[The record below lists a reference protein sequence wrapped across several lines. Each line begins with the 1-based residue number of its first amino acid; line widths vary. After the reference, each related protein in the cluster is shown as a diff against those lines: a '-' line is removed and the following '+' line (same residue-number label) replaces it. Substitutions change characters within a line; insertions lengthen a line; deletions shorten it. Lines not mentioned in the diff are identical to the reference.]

1 MTFNHLVVGSS
12 PTDPIMIDPQD
23 AMERIARLDDEM
35 DIQPKLPIPD
45 QKVFALQMYDRV
57 VIVADLIMEHWL
69 EGNCNPPKELIDQYF
84 ETKDEA
90 LTALYY
96 DYSDNKNNERF
107 ANGTRGMNRE
117 FYQKIKKQF
126 KATET
131 PMLFEE
137 D

>member
-1 MTFNHLVVGSS
+1 MADRDHCMEVVKAYDKV
-12 PTDPIMIDPQD
+12 TIV
-23 AMERIARLDDEM
+23 M
-35 DIQPKLPIPD
+35 DC
-45 QKVFALQMYDRV
+45 
-57 VIVADLIMEHWL
+57 IMEHWL

-96 DYSDNKNNERF
+96 DYEYSKSNERF

-117 FYQKIKKQF
+117 FYKKIDKQF
-126 KATET
+126 GVTEIT
-131 PMLFEE
+131 PELFPE

>member
-1 MTFNHLVVGSS
+1 
-12 PTDPIMIDPQD
+12 
-23 AMERIARLDDEM
+23 M
-35 DIQPKLPIPD
+35 DC
-45 QKVFALQMYDRV
+45 
-57 VIVADLIMEHWL
+57 IMEHWL

-84 ETKDEA
+84 DAKDEA
-90 LTALYY
+90 LAALYY

>member
-1 MTFNHLVVGSS
+1 MADRDHCMEVVKAYDKV
-12 PTDPIMIDPQD
+12 TIVMDCIMD
-23 AMERIARLDDEM
+23 
-35 DIQPKLPIPD
+35 
-45 QKVFALQMYDRV
+45 
-57 VIVADLIMEHWL
+57 HWL

-84 ETKDEA
+84 ESKDEA

-117 FYQKIKKQF
+117 FYKKIDKQF
-126 KATET
+126 GVTET
-131 PMLFEE
+131 PMLFKE

>member
-1 MTFNHLVVGSS
+1 MADRDHCMEVVK
-12 PTDPIMIDPQD
+12 
-23 AMERIARLDDEM
+23 A
-35 DIQPKLPIPD
+35 
-45 QKVFALQMYDRV
+45 YDRV
-57 VIVADLIMEHWL
+57 TIVMDCIMEHWL
-69 EGNCNPPKELIDQYF
+69 EGNCNPPKGLIDEYYDAR
-84 ETKDEA
+84 EEA

-96 DYSDNKNNERF
+96 DYEYSKSNERF

-131 PMLFEE
+131 PMLFPE